1 MHPVNQSLKLCAIPG
16 DGVGQEV
23 IPAAL
28 EILQALLPGLNVIR
42 ADAGWETFQRCGNAA
57 PRETLNA
64 IRSSRAAL
72 FGAVSSP
79 SKKVDG
85 YRSTILTIR
94 QELGLRANIR
104 PVDGRWSNDSRPDIR
119 FVVVREN
126 SECLYVGREKS
137 DGETAIAER
146 VITREASENI
156 GRAALHVARQYGL
169 ARITIV
175 HKANVLPITDG
186 LFRDSVRR
194 VLQQE
199 MNSGDAIAIDEML
212 VDVAAL
218 RLVSQPERF
227 GVIVTTNVFG
237 DILSDV
243 GANWCG
249 GLGVAPSINLGDN
262 IAVAEPVHGSAPDIA
277 GKLLAD
283 PTAAV
288 LSAALLCRFHWKL
301 PEVAQRIERAII
313 DSRPKLLRRD
323 SSPFRTQD
331 ITKAILDE
339 VRQVSV

>member
-1 MHPVNQSLKLCAIPG
+1 MDPGKQSFALCAIPG

-28 EILQALLPGLNVIR
+28 EILLAFLPGLTVIH
-42 ADAGWETFQRCGNAA
+42 ADAGWETFQKGGNAT
-57 PRETLNA
+57 PSETLDA

-85 YRSTILTIR
+85 YHSTILTIR
-94 QELGLRANIR
+94 KKLGLRANIR
-104 PVDGRWSNDSRPDIR
+104 PIDGRWANESRPDIR

-126 SECLYVGREKS
+126 SECLYVGRERS

-156 GRAALHVARQYGL
+156 GRVALDVARRYRL
-169 ARITIV
+169 PRITIV
-175 HKANVLPITDG
+175 HKANVLPVTDG
-186 LFRDSVRR
+186 LFRDSARR
-194 VLQQE
+194 ALQQE
-199 MNSGDAIAIDEML
+199 MNSDDAISIDEML

-218 RLVSQPERF
+218 RMVSEPERF

-243 GANWCG
+243 GAHWCG

-277 GKLLAD
+277 GQQLAD

-288 LSAALLCRFHWKL
+288 LSTALLCRFHWQL
-301 PEVAQRIERAII
+301 PEVAHRIEQAVIA
-313 DSRPKLLRRD
+313 SRPHLLRRD
-323 SSPFRTQD
+323 TGLLRTPE

-339 VRQVSV
+339 VRSVSV